1 MKKKC
6 KMIFK
11 VNSNKTAKLYLNK
24 KWHRDVTELDI
35 HAEPFE
41 YTIKIKQN
49 KRNERGKFYVEDGEI
64 ASETNTYKL

>member
-1 MKKKC
+1 MKKKR

-11 VNSNKTAKLYLNK
+11 VNNNKTAKLYLNK
-24 KWHRDVTELDI
+24 KWHRDIAELDI

-49 KRNERGKFYVEDGEI
+49 KRNERGKCYVEDGEI
-64 ASETNTYKL
+64 ASESKTYRL